1 MKRIVVLILLVASF
15 SFVSCD
21 AFRKLAGR
29 PTSDDIEAII
39 EASRKEQEEARR
51 QIAEI
56 EKAYADSLAVL
67 DSLRQ
72 LGGTVLS
79 TSKIGGL
86 YTTKL
91 DYRYYVVVGAFK
103 QRTLAER
110 LLVKVNDSGYVGTI
124 ISFRNGFNA
133 VAMCPSQ
140 SLARV
145 FESLSKV
152 KGEDF
157 CPEDVWILVNE

>member
-1 MKRIVVLILLVASF
+1 MKRTVIFILIVASM

-39 EASRKEQEEARR
+39 ENSRKEQEAARQ

-72 LGGTVLS
+72 LGGTILNS
-79 TSKIGGL
+79 SKIGAL

-103 QRTLAER
+103 NRVLAER
-110 LLVKVNDSGYVGTI
+110 LLVRVNDAGYVGTI

-133 VAMCPSQ
+133 VAICPSQ
-140 SLARV
+140 SLSAT
-145 FESLSKV
+145 FKDLAKV